1 MAEEDDEAAQAAAF
15 AAAAGES
22 EDDESTQVA
31 AFAEAAGV
39 TEETE
44 VTGATG
50 ASAPAPPPPKGNS
63 GKQEAVYDIPVKV
76 STVLGEAAV
85 RVSNLMKLGRGAVI
99 ELDRKVG
106 EPIEL
111 YVNDRLVAR
120 GELTVTEGRLGV
132 TMTEVIRGNM
142 KPDAS

>member
-1 MAEEDDEAAQAAAF
+1 MDMAEEDDEAAQAAAF
-15 AAAAGES
+15 A
-22 EDDESTQVA
+22 
-31 AFAEAAGV
+31 EAAGV

-44 VTGATG
+44 ATGATG
-50 ASAPAPPPPKGNS
+50 ASAPAPSPPKGNS

-132 TMTEVIRGNM
+132 TMTEIIRGNM
-142 KPDAS
+142 KPDES

>member
-22 EDDESTQVA
+22 EDDESAQVA

-44 VTGATG
+44 ATGATG

>member
-1 MAEEDDEAAQAAAF
+1 MDMAEEDDEAAQAAAF

-22 EDDESTQVA
+22 EDDESAQVA

-44 VTGATG
+44 ATGATG

-85 RVSNLMKLGRGAVI
+85 GLGELVSRGPAPHHLLHLVS
-99 ELDRKVG
+99 G
-106 EPIEL
+106 
-111 YVNDRLVAR
+111 VAR
-120 GELTVTEGRLGV
+120 HARPPLLAAVDKRAARSRSRTC
-132 TMTEVIRGNM
+132 
-142 KPDAS
+142 

>member
-15 AAAAGES
+15 A
-22 EDDESTQVA
+22 
-31 AFAEAAGV
+31 EAAGV

-44 VTGATG
+44 ATGAKG

-76 STVLGEAAV
+76 STVLGEAAI

-132 TMTEVIRGNM
+132 TMTEIIRGNM

>member
-15 AAAAGES
+15 AEAAGES
-22 EDDESTQVA
+22 EDDEAAQAA
-31 AFAEAAGV
+31 AFADAGAP
-39 TEETE
+39 TET
-44 VTGATG
+44 
-50 ASAPAPPPPKGNS
+50 SAPAPPPPKSNS

-85 RVSNLMKLGRGAVI
+85 RVSNLKKLGRGAVI

-132 TMTEVIRGNM
+132 TMTEIIRGNM

>member
-15 AAAAGES
+15 A
-22 EDDESTQVA
+22 
-31 AFAEAAGV
+31 EAAGV

-44 VTGATG
+44 ATG
-50 ASAPAPPPPKGNS
+50 ASAPAPSPPKGNS

-132 TMTEVIRGNM
+132 TMTEIIRGNM